1 MQSRAGVKF
10 VRLFVTATASFWLLN
25 SGIAGAQEPTPI
37 DAAARAYAIAE
48 IHSAVDVYFSHWAP
62 LDRTTVKEAFK
73 AYVREAFAT
82 DDRRRFDFATLRFFA
97 TLKNGHTAFSDAWL
111 THRYGQQIGFYARPL
126 QGSWTV
132 MKTSVAS
139 VAPGDVLEKI
149 DGEPLDEFA
158 RRQGSYL
165 AASSERER
173 SLDLFKHG
181 YLFPQHFVASL
192 GGGRSVTIDRAKAFE
207 QTFSDTESRWLPGNI
222 GYIGVH
228 SFLHQQFE
236 DAAVQAVRRFANA
249 PAIIVDVRGNGGGV
263 TPDALIQSLMDRP
276 IVTLS
281 ESSSVNIAL
290 FRADAGFI
298 TGRDDDP
305 SLDLAP
311 PLAGGTLSWSNPTQ
325 QPSRDAY
332 RGRVLILT
340 DGGCASA
347 CEDFVAP
354 FKITHRATI
363 LGETTY
369 GSTGQP
375 YFETLPDGMS
385 FHVSAKRDFF
395 PDGSPFEGVGIAP
408 DLVVE
413 PTRVTLEAGR
423 DPVLER
429 AIQYAHEHAA

>member
-1 MQSRAGVKF
+1 MRSLVNVKCGAF
-10 VRLFVTATASFWLLN
+10 LVGAAFFWLFEVTSL
-25 SGIAGAQEPTPI
+25 SAEEAAPI
-37 DAAARAYAIAE
+37 DAASRAYAIAE
-48 IHSAVDVYFSHWAP
+48 IHSAIDVYFSHWAP
-62 LDRTTVKEAFK
+62 LDRASVAEAFK
-73 AYVREAFAT
+73 VYVREAFAT
-82 DDRRRFDFATLRFFA
+82 DDRRRFDFATMRFFA
-97 TLKNGHTAFSDAWL
+97 TLKNGHTSFYDVWL

-126 QGSWTV
+126 HGRWTV
-132 MKTSVAS
+132 MTSDVPS
-139 VAPGDVLEKI
+139 VVPGDVIEKI
-149 DGEPLDEFA
+149 DGEQIDDFA
-158 RRQGSYL
+158 RRQSSYL
-165 AASSERER
+165 AASSEREQ

-181 YLFPQHFVASL
+181 YLFPQRFVVSL
-192 GGGRSVTIDRAKAFE
+192 DGDRSVPIDRTKASN
-207 QTFSDTESRWLPGNI
+207 QTFSDTESRSLPGGI
-222 GYIGVH
+222 GYIAVH
-228 SFLHQQFE
+228 SFLDRQFE

-249 PAIIVDVRGNGGGV
+249 RTIIVDVRGNGGGS
-263 TPDALIQSLMDRP
+263 TPGGLIEALMDRP
-276 IVTLS
+276 ILLLS
-281 ESSSVNIAL
+281 ESSSVNVAL
-290 FRADAGFI
+290 FKAKASFI

-311 PLAGGTLSWSNPTQ
+311 PLAGGMLSWANPAQ
-325 QPSRDAY
+325 EPSRDAY

-354 FKITHRATI
+354 FKITQRATI

-408 DLVVE
+408 DVLVE
-413 PTRVTLEAGR
+413 PTRDTLRSGR

-429 AIQYAHEHAA
+429 AIESSHA